1 MADRVIVDCLS
12 FQYNGR
18 DVLKDVSLQLAHGCM
33 LGLLGP
39 NGSGKTTLVRCISG
53 FLRPKSGRVLID
65 GVYVRGYSAREL
77 SKRMAMAPQRSV
89 PEFGFTALDIVLM
102 GRNPHIG
109 LLGSASA
116 EDMRTAL
123 KAMELAHVE
132 HLKSRSILTLSGG
145 EWQRI
150 LIARAIC
157 QSAEILLLDEP
168 ISSLDIKYQL
178 EILKLVRRLCA
189 NSGLSAICV
198 LHDVNLASHYCDK
211 IALLKDGTLY
221 AYGAPDETVNQT
233 SMAEVYGI
241 SSTISN
247 EQGRPYVIEDMD

>member
-1 MADRVIVDCLS
+1 
-12 FQYNGR
+12 
-18 DVLKDVSLQLAHGCM
+18 
-33 LGLLGP
+33 
-39 NGSGKTTLVRCISG
+39 
-53 FLRPKSGRVLID
+53 
-65 GVYVRGYSAREL
+65 
-77 SKRMAMAPQRSV
+77 MAMAPQRSV

-123 KAMELAHVE
+123 KAMALAHVE

-221 AYGAPDETVNQT
+221 AYGAPDETINQT

>member
-65 GVYVRGYSAREL
+65 GVDVRGYSAREL

-109 LLGSASA
+109 LL
-116 EDMRTAL
+116 EDVLIENEQAISMCNIYRD
-123 KAMELAHVE
+123 
-132 HLKSRSILTLSGG
+132 ILSGTMDAFASVISNNLNVVMKLLASITIVISIPTIVASFFG
-145 EWQRI
+145 MNTWVPWEGTVTGFYVAMA
-150 LIARAIC
+150 IAF
-157 QSAEILLLDEP
+157 
-168 ISSLDIKYQL
+168 
-178 EILKLVRRLCA
+178 
-189 NSGLSAICV
+189 GFSAITAII
-198 LHDVNLASHYCDK
+198 LWRK
-211 IALLKDGTLY
+211 K
-221 AYGAPDETVNQT
+221 
-233 SMAEVYGI
+233 MF
-241 SSTISN
+241 
-247 EQGRPYVIEDMD
+247 

>member
-1 MADRVIVDCLS
+1 MTNRVLVDCVS

-18 DVLKDVSLQLAHGCM
+18 DVLKDVSLRLEHGCM

-39 NGSGKTTLVRCISG
+39 NGSGKTTLMRCISG

-65 GVYVRGYSAREL
+65 GVDVRSYRAKEL
-77 SKRMAMAPQRSV
+77 SKHMAMAPQRSV

-109 LLGSASA
+109 LLGSAGA
-116 EDMRTAL
+116 QDMRTAL
-123 KAMELAHVE
+123 TAMEMAHVE
-132 HLKSRSILTLSGG
+132 HLKARSILTLSGG

-178 EILKLVRRLCA
+178 EILKLVRSLCA
-189 NSGLSAICV
+189 NNGLSAICV

-211 IALLKDGTLY
+211 IAFLKDG
-221 AYGAPDETVNQT
+221 AIYGYGTPGETVNQT
-233 SMAEVYGI
+233 SMAQVYGI
-241 SSTISN
+241 SSNISN